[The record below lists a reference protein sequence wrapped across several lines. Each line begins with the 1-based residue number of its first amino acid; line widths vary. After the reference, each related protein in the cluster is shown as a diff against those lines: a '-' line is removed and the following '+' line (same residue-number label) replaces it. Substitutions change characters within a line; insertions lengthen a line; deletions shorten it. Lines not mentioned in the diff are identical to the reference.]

1 MARGTS
7 KGPADRRDDLRAGVV
22 EVHLRE
28 KRDHALEEMGVQ
40 HVELGEGPEHVRG
53 LKRLQLVPAREGEV
67 GDDTEE
73 GLVADAQGG
82 IGPADDAQAAHIR
95 GGLSHPRVLSDLR
108 GVAPQ
113 ALLQL
118 REAGLGLDPCDLRIA
133 QLRRELSHAVQGS
146 RDVDQ
151 VHPVDGVAD
160 DIDNGIYSAGI
171 AGFGDRAVDGLV
183 VTVRA
188 PAGGSGAVMLRS
200 AMMIGHPRTLLN
212 ALSSA
217 F

>member
-160 DIDNGIYSAGI
+160 DVDKGVDAASVPGLR
-171 AGFGDRAVDGLV
+171 DRAIDRLV
-183 VTVRA
+183 VAGAGRLDG
-188 PAGGSGAVMLRS
+188 AGGEAVVL
-200 AMMIGHPRTLLN
+200 AMSTVVISHLSHN
-212 ALSSA
+212 A